1 MDIGEIISES
11 IRYPINDMDN
21 IKYPLIVFG
30 LLAVPILLM
39 MLGFYLNNDSL
50 SVIFMVILI
59 IGVIA
64 FILIAPGYLLS
75 VIKEGI
81 NRTGTLPEI
90 QWGKNIVD
98 TLKLYVVS
106 FIYNIIPGIILFVLL
121 MLVGGISST
130 GNTQAA
136 GGAAIIVIII
146 YFIIAIVFAL
156 LLSVATLRLANT
168 DSLGE
173 AVAFSEVFEDLKKIG
188 VLKLILLAIVIA
200 IIATILALIGILIS
214 VFVPII
220 GMFIAIMVIYLFL
233 ALFDSY
239 AMGLLYSDIA
249 N

>member
-64 FILIAPGYLLS
+64 FILIAGYLLS